1 MLYINI
7 SSGIIKNKLYNLKE
21 VDQLW
26 QEQKRSQDSLQQKR
40 SFQRFC
46 KVDDIISAKTAELK
60 ELKAKKRSLNK
71 LLSEAEERENEEK
84 NKETLDRVVS
94 LMKKKGISVDDVEA
108 MLNKK

>member
-1 MLYINI
+1 
-7 SSGIIKNKLYNLKE
+7 
-21 VDQLW
+21 
-26 QEQKRSQDSLQQKR
+26 
-40 SFQRFC
+40 
-46 KVDDIISAKTAELK
+46 
-60 ELKAKKRSLNK
+60 

>member
-1 MLYINI
+1 MARTKKITGQSSTEEII
-7 SSGIIKNKLYNLKE
+7 SEIY
-21 VDQLW
+21 
-26 QEQKRSQDSLQQKR
+26 
-40 SFQRFC
+40 

-94 LMKKKGISVDDVEA
+94 LMKKRGISVDDVEA

>member
-1 MLYINI
+1 MLLFMTEWSEI
-7 SSGIIKNKLYNLKE
+7 
-21 VDQLW
+21 
-26 QEQKRSQDSLQQKR
+26 
-40 SFQRFC
+40 C
-46 KVDDIISAKTAELK
+46 KIDDAISAKAAELK

>member
-1 MLYINI
+1 MARTKKITGQSSTEEII
-7 SSGIIKNKLYNLKE
+7 SEI
-21 VDQLW
+21 
-26 QEQKRSQDSLQQKR
+26 
-40 SFQRFC
+40 C

-84 NKETLDRVVS
+84 NKEKNKETLDRVVS

>member
-1 MLYINI
+1 MARNKKITSDSSIEEIKAEI
-7 SSGIIKNKLYNLKE
+7 SKVEEEIVIK
-21 VDQLW
+21 
-26 QEQKRSQDSLQQKR
+26 
-40 SFQRFC
+40 
-46 KVDDIISAKTAELK
+46 ATELK
-60 ELKAKKRSLNK
+60 ELKSKKRILNK